1 MFVAGGEAARGR
13 GRDGLTPYRPL
24 VWSIGMS
31 IRSFAPAALLA
42 ASMAVA
48 GAPGAVR
55 AQAADAFTPA
65 APVVYDWS
73 GPYAGLSAGASWQ
86 TFDTAFGFVPT
97 RGAFDATGFTGGI
110 FAGIQAQSDRFVY
123 GVETDINFNTGDD
136 TRLIAG
142 VPVTAENDWFSTLR
156 GRVGYA
162 AGNVLL
168 YGTGGLAVGN
178 VAVSAAGFSA
188 SDTRVGWTVG
198 AGLEAALTAN
208 FTLRGEYLYTD
219 LGKTDGTLGGV
230 PFASEFD
237 SHTVRAGITYRFR

>member
-1 MFVAGGEAARGR
+1 
-13 GRDGLTPYRPL
+13 
-24 VWSIGMS
+24 MS
-31 IRSFAPAALLA
+31 IRSFAPAVLLT

-48 GAPGAVR
+48 GASVAAR
-55 AQAADAFTPA
+55 AQAAEAFTPA
-65 APVVYDWS
+65 APVVYDFS

-86 TFDTAFGFVPT
+86 TFDAAFGFVPT
-97 RGAFDATGFTGGI
+97 PGAFDATGFTGGI

-123 GVETDINFNTGDD
+123 GAEADVNFNTGDE
-136 TRLIAG
+136 TRVIAG
-142 VPVTAENDWFSTLR
+142 VPVTAENDWFATLR

-178 VAVSAAGFSA
+178 VAVSGAGLSA
-188 SDTRVGWTVG
+188 SDTRVGWTLG
-198 AGLEAALTAN
+198 AGLEAALTNN

-237 SHTVRAGITYRFR
+237 SHTVRAGITYQFR

>member
-1 MFVAGGEAARGR
+1 MFVAGGEAARGC
-13 GRDGLTPYRPL
+13 GSDGLTPYRRL

-31 IRSFAPAALLA
+31 IRAFAPAALVA
-42 ASMAVA
+42 ASLAVA
-48 GAPGAVR
+48 PL
-55 AQAADAFTPA
+55 AQAQTADAFTPA

-86 TFDTAFGFVPT
+86 TFDTAFGFVPLP
-97 RGAFDATGFTGGI
+97 GAFDATGFTGGI
-110 FAGIQAQSDRFVY
+110 FAGIQAQSDQFVY
-123 GVETDINFNTGDD
+123 GIEADFNFNTGDD

-156 GRVGYA
+156 GRIGYA
-162 AGNVLL
+162 TGNVLL
-168 YGTGGLAVGN
+168 YGTGGLAFGDVQI
-178 VAVSAAGFSA
+178 SAGGASA

-198 AGLEAALTAN
+198 AGLEAALTDN

-219 LGKTDGTLGGV
+219 LGRTDGTIAGV

-237 SHTVRAGITYRFR
+237 SHTLRAGVTYRFR